1 MTSPQISQ
9 PVSISLDNLF
19 SKTTYMARTQAID
32 TPHRRPTM
40 LNRALSS
47 PPTSPVSPFDAFH
60 TPSTPTPK
68 LGEKQLASILTPP
81 TSPQL
86 MRTSSNFSRT
96 PQSPTNAYS
105 TPNREHIFPGAD
117 FDGTSDEASDLG
129 KLIECGFDVEPLKD
143 QRGRE
148 QIFGTGAWS
157 TVSKAIGKV
166 RYDIVNRAAVSSTRR
181 QSIPVLVAV
190 KSPSRVEAI
199 PIIKSEAL
207 IMSKLAQTS
216 DCDEYVVRFYG
227 IIQASCSLVL
237 APLPLSLEDHIISCA
252 FKETR
257 SRSTWDVPG
266 PVIGSTSIWL
276 DLATRSTSALAWLHN
291 EAGVVHG
298 DIKPANILL
307 RLSWQ
312 GEDRFGYDPLLA
324 DFSSGQII
332 DADVVTPNTLSAIT
346 REYAAPELLT
356 SSVLKNRESAA
367 TSACDVFSLAV
378 TLLVAVTGEL
388 MVYSGGM
395 WQRQAMATQG
405 WNVLNN
411 VRNGEQGDRI
421 PQSGIV
427 QQVLEKAVLKLDEG
441 RINAQAWKTLV
452 ERKAKAEPN
461 KLTRR

>member
-1 MTSPQISQ
+1 
-9 PVSISLDNLF
+9 
-19 SKTTYMARTQAID
+19 
-32 TPHRRPTM
+32 M

-47 PPTSPVSPFDAFH
+47 PPISPISPVDGSP

-68 LGEKQLASILTPP
+68 AGEQQLPSVLTPP

-86 MRTSSNFSRT
+86 MRTSPDFSRA
-96 PQSPTNAYS
+96 PQFPTKIASS
-105 TPNREHIFPGAD
+105 TPNQGRIFQREG
-117 FDGTSDEASDLG
+117 FDGSSDEASGPG
-129 KLIECGFDVEPLKD
+129 KLIECGFDVETLKD
-143 QRGRE
+143 QRGRD

-157 TVSKAIGKV
+157 TVFKAIGKA
-166 RYDIVNRAAVSSTRR
+166 RYDVIVQAATSSLRR
-181 QSIPVLVAV
+181 PSIPVLVAV

-207 IMSKLAQTS
+207 VMSKLAETS

-227 IIQASCSLVL
+227 IIQASYSLVL
-237 APLPLSLEDHIISCA
+237 APLPLSLEDHIKSCA
-252 FKETR
+252 FKEIR

-266 PVIGSTSIWL
+266 PVIGTTSIWL
-276 DLATRSTSALAWLHN
+276 DLATRSISALAWLHN

-312 GEDRFGYDPLLA
+312 GEDKFGFDPLLA

-332 DADVVTPNTLSAIT
+332 DADAVTPNTLSAIT

-356 SSVLKNRESAA
+356 STVLKNPDSAA

-421 PQSGIV
+421 PRSGIV

-441 RINAQAWKTLV
+441 RIDAQAWKTLV
-452 ERKAKAEPN
+452 ERKVKGEPAK
-461 KLTRR
+461 LIRR